1 MIENPI
7 IQRAADCLLSESQA
21 IQSLIPRL
29 DDHFLQAVEA
39 IRDCKGK
46 VVVTGVGKSGHIGS
60 KIAATLASTGTP
72 AFFLNPLDAYHGDLG
87 MLSSED
93 LVLAISYSGSTEELL
108 RFLPLIQAKQIKIIG
123 ISGNPESLLA
133 HYSDIHLNTAVERE
147 ADPLNLIP
155 TASTTATLALGDA
168 LACALVEAKHFQP
181 TDFAML
187 HPGGDLGRKLLA
199 KVEDV
204 MFKDNLPFLTPE
216 MPMSEAIGIVTKG
229 TLGIGIVVSSADSV
243 NGSFSS
249 SVELSDGGSH
259 SNGRLVGIITDGDIR
274 RAMQRLG
281 QAFFATPVSDIM
293 SRNPKTI
300 SKDAKIVEAG
310 EKMNHHSIHTLIVI
324 DENPIVID
332 KNPVSS
338 LEARSEEAS
347 PRVVGV
353 IDSFSCL
360 PGTRF
365 YH

>member
-1 MIENPI
+1 MINNDI
-7 IQRAADCLLSESQA
+7 IRQAAHCLECEAAA
-21 IQSLIPRL
+21 IQSLLPRL
-29 DDHFLQAVEA
+29 DENFIKAVEL
-39 IRDCKGK
+39 IRACEGK

-60 KIAATLASTGTP
+60 KIAATLASTGIP

-87 MLSSED
+87 MISSND
-93 LVLAISYSGSTEELL
+93 LVMAISYSGATEELV
-108 RFLPLIQAKQIKIIG
+108 RFLPIIQAKRIPIIG
-123 ISGNPESLLA
+123 MSSNADSPLA
-133 HYSDIHLNTAVERE
+133 RCSEVHLNIAVEKE

-168 LACALVEAKHFQP
+168 LACALVEANHFQP
-181 TDFAML
+181 TDFARL

-204 MFKDNLPFLTPE
+204 MVKENLPFLTPD
-216 MPMSEAIGIVTKG
+216 MQMSEAIEIVTKG
-229 TLGIGIVVSSADSV
+229 TLGIGIVVGQTTS
-243 NGSFSS
+243 NPQTI
-249 SVELSDGGSH
+249 
-259 SNGRLVGIITDGDIR
+259 SNGLCPLNAQLVGIITDGDIR

-281 QAFFATPVSDIM
+281 KQFFDTQVTEIM

-310 EKMNHHSIHTLIVI
+310 EKMNHYSIHTLIVV
-324 DENPIVID
+324 DEITNDQLPMT
-332 KNPVSS
+332 N
-338 LEARSEEAS
+338 AHA
-347 PRVVGV
+347 VGV

>member
-1 MIENPI
+1 MEIIES
-7 IQRAADCLLSESQA
+7 AVACLESEAKA
-21 IQSLIPRL
+21 IRSLMERL
-29 DDHFLQAVEA
+29 DDSFLRAVET

-46 VVVTGVGKSGHIGS
+46 IVVTGVGKSGHIGS

-87 MLSSED
+87 MLGSDD
-93 LVLAISYSGSTEELL
+93 LVLAISYSGATEELL
-108 RFLPLIQAKQIKIIG
+108 RFLPLIQAKKIKIIG
-123 ISGNPESLLA
+123 MSGNPDSLLA
-133 HYSDIHLNTAVERE
+133 RYSDIHLNIAVERE

-181 TDFAML
+181 TDFARL

-204 MFKDNLPFLTPE
+204 MFTQNLPFLTPD
-216 MPMSEAIGIVTKG
+216 MPLSEAIEIVTKG
-229 TLGIGIVVSSADSV
+229 TLGIGIVVENEA
-243 NGSFSS
+243 
-249 SVELSDGGSH
+249 
-259 SNGRLVGIITDGDIR
+259 LVGIITDGDIR

-281 QAFFATPVSDIM
+281 QDFFGTKVSAIM
-293 SRNPKTI
+293 SKNPKTI
-300 SKDAKIVEAG
+300 SKNAKIVEAG
-310 EKMNHHSIHTLIVI
+310 ETMNHHSIHTL
-324 DENPIVID
+324 
-332 KNPVSS
+332 
-338 LEARSEEAS
+338 
-347 PRVVGV
+347 VVLDDAAHVCGV

>member
-1 MIENPI
+1 MEDKSI
-7 IQRAADCLLSESQA
+7 IRKAAECLRQEADA
-21 IQSLIPRL
+21 IKNLIPRL
-29 DDHFLQAVEA
+29 GDDFIRAVQL

-87 MLSSED
+87 MLGSDD
-93 LVLAISYSGSTEELL
+93 LLLAISYSGATEELL
-108 RFLPLIQAKQIKIIG
+108 RFLPLIQDKHIPIIG
-123 ISGNPESLLA
+123 MSGNPSSLLA
-133 HYSDIHLNTAVERE
+133 QNADVHLDISVERE
-147 ADPLNLIP
+147 ADPLNLVP
-155 TASTTATLALGDA
+155 TSSTTVTLALGDA
-168 LACALVEAKHFQP
+168 LACALIEAAHFQP

-204 MFKDNLPFLTPE
+204 MFSENLPFITPDS
-216 MPMSEAIGIVTKG
+216 PMSEAIQVVTSGK
-229 TLGIGIVVSSADSV
+229 LGVGVV
-243 NGSFSS
+243 
-249 SVELSDGGSH
+249 VENEPTTNSQQPTA
-259 SNGRLVGIITDGDIR
+259 RLVGIITDGDIR

-281 QAFFATPVSDIM
+281 KAFFDAKVEQIM

-300 SKDAKIVEAG
+300 NQNAKIVEAG
-310 EKMNHHSIHTLIVI
+310 ETMNHYSIHSLIVV
-324 DENPIVID
+324 DN
-332 KNPVSS
+332 NN
-338 LEARSEEAS
+338 
-347 PRVVGV
+347 RVVGV

>member
-1 MIENPI
+1 MNTI
-7 IQRAADCLLSESQA
+7 IDKAAGCLEQEASA
-21 IQSLIPRL
+21 IQSLVSRL
-29 DDHFLQAVEA
+29 DDTFLRAVQA

-46 VVVTGVGKSGHIGS
+46 IVVTGVGKSGHIGS

-87 MLSSED
+87 MLGAED
-93 LVLAISYSGSTEELL
+93 LVLAISYSGATEELL
-108 RFLPLIQAKQIKIIG
+108 RFLPIIQAKHITIIG
-123 ISGNPESLLA
+123 MSGNDESLLA
-133 HYSDIHLNTAVERE
+133 RYSDIHLNISVDRE

-181 TDFAML
+181 SDFAML

-204 MFKDNLPFLTPE
+204 MFTENLPFLTPE
-216 MPMSEAIGIVTKG
+216 MPLSEAIEIVTKG
-229 TLGIGIVVSSADSV
+229 TLGIGIVIENDA
-243 NGSFSS
+243 
-249 SVELSDGGSH
+249 
-259 SNGRLVGIITDGDIR
+259 LVGIITDGDIR

-281 QAFFATPVSDIM
+281 QDFFATPVAQIM
-293 SRNPKTI
+293 SKNPKTI
-300 SKDAKIVEAG
+300 RKDAKIVEAG
-310 EKMNHHSIHTLIVI
+310 ETMNHHSIHTL
-324 DENPIVID
+324 
-332 KNPVSS
+332 
-338 LEARSEEAS
+338 
-347 PRVVGV
+347 VVLDNANKVCGV